1 MWGSSVRSWGGC
13 RFNWYCMVNPVY
25 CSNICLQM
33 EVCPFGYLLDDD
45 QTKLDVLR
53 QIRDTRLLKT
63 PLGKSL
69 VELYYQH
76 AEEVSTI
83 LIDDEDLL
91 AIAAN
96 ITDEIVESALEA
108 ESDGEMIIDRE
119 LIESALEVMDLI
131 DDKASP
137 ELSRTIRMIQREMKG
152 KKLFRKM
159 GITIN

>member
-137 ELSRTIRMIQREMKG
+137 ELSRTIRMIQREMKR